1 MLNIIHKKFNNRV
14 YKIVFVSGQQNT
26 TIDIRISCKV
36 DEKLLNDLL
45 ENMITTIENK
55 RIEMINNN
63 TI

>member
-14 YKIVFVSGQQNT
+14 YKIVFVSSQQNT
-26 TIDIRISCKV
+26 TVDIRISCKV

-63 TI
+63 SI